1 MKMKERHS
9 QLSIGDLAKST
20 GASIRSIRHY
30 DEQGLLAS
38 TRSDNG
44 YRMFSTL
51 ALTQVR
57 QLRRFLDAGFNLA
70 EIKGFP
76 ECMLIVDG
84 ALACP
89 ETKGTQRARL
99 LAIDKQ
105 ITELQQRRLQLRSM
119 LEDTVDK

>member
-1 MKMKERHS
+1 MKTKQRHS
-9 QLSIGDLAKST
+9 QLSIGELANST
-20 GASIRSIRHY
+20 GASIRAIRHY

-51 ALTQVR
+51 ALTQVK

-89 ETKGTQRARL
+89 ETKGVQRTRL

-105 ITELQQRRLQLRSM
+105 ITELQKRRLQLRSM
-119 LEDTVDK
+119 LEDSAGK

>member
-9 QLSIGDLAKST
+9 PLSIGELANST
-20 GASIRSIRHY
+20 GASIRAIRHY
-30 DEQGLLAS
+30 DQQGLLAS
-38 TRSDNG
+38 TRSANG

-51 ALTQVR
+51 AITQVK

-89 ETKGTQRARL
+89 ETKGAQRARL

-105 ITELQQRRLQLRSM
+105 ITQLERRRLQLRLM
-119 LEDTVDK
+119 LEDTAGK